1 MQICK
6 FALDLWSMVVD
17 TLRNGNLNKMKIV
30 GRINTEKLL
39 IVRLATFELFVFFLE
54 YHLLFSR

>member
-17 TLRNGNLNKMKIV
+17 TLRNGNLNKLKIV